1 MKRIAIIWA
10 LLMVMAMPTLAQ
22 ETANCNHYDMEVSQV
37 DGVMKFHCNTCK
49 KDIDYTKWEQ
59 KGDDFGLSVIDPFLN
74 MQADIH
80 EIGSQTLMVN
90 STNSILHMW
99 VMRNED
105 NKLLY
110 YKDAEDK
117 PTSLVELV
125 LPWYEK
131 QCHLTIVALV
141 KVMKL
146 EEDADGKYNQTYHNT
161 FAVLHATQL
170 PFHRIHNFEVKEI
183 AAKDSDG
190 VAHPFNRIQF
200 AINQPD
206 STDVMGE
213 DLFILYRSK
222 TPDFS
227 EMDVISSFYPEDYTY
242 KSNGMG
248 WFVYDDTD
256 EEAGYNTSINLKD
269 TIITALTHG
278 ADSIIHN
285 PAFTKLDQQILEGFY
300 THPTQPIYYMVARA
314 MASSLWPSH
323 RGAFIATDTLQ
334 VSRQLPS
341 VSKVQI
347 KPSTQWARNKKSV
360 IKITMDNPLPW
371 EYNEL
376 EDASLVE
383 RYLQTEPLARR
394 RYVWDSK
401 AQIRVKRYSP
411 KDEWDKGVDLA
422 AMEYVIPGDKVKWN
436 SEEKCWEAELE
447 DCQALPYTHY
457 YYNAVVER
465 GEAYIPLAGNNSN
478 ISSSESDA
486 ELCYSEIAALV
497 NTFTASQ
504 GTLPGRV
511 HLEWTLGVG
520 KVDKISVMRRENS
533 KNRHGDW
540 VEMPITDPMQREY
553 LDETALAGYAYEY
566 KLQTSFAVR
575 EKEIA
580 DSALVRGWGSYRSS
594 ISGYITMP
602 NGTAIAHE
610 RVRLTRSEA
619 VFIDDVMDEDSV
631 IIMYGYHDGVM
642 AEVRPQNN
650 ALRQHR
656 IGEVVSGDT
665 LYSAF
670 TYTDEKGYF
679 EFNDLPY
686 MGDGTKYK
694 LNFDRSY
701 KTGGVDLSEVL
712 YVLSND
718 RAEIKNQKF
727 ICSDVATFS
736 GNVVYSE
743 STVPVMDAHFVVDYK
758 NDKGD
763 VLSSSILR
771 DSKGDPIRSDAN
783 GAFAFTV
790 PAGKIM
796 SIRVEKEAHQFSD
809 NGCLLVDNKQVFSPK
824 AGEKYVIPQVNDA
837 TRIRLVGRMVGG
849 NVEARKQL
857 GFSKSK
863 NNIGD
868 ELALELQLEGNN
880 TSWLVFHN
888 DRPDDTTIKQ
898 TVQHPAKVLT
908 YQPETNVTYEKK
920 RILIHPDPRTGEF
933 FVDLIPTKYR
943 VSQLTAMGYPTLYQK
958 GEGLQILDLNDST
971 VVKTMVSQND
981 ESLKYDYHATYQR
994 IYHVTPTV
1002 TYEQFKQGQFT
1013 GYLGEKE
1020 VKRNDIAQGGEV
1032 SYDVASFDSK
1042 TGKVH
1047 YTFGYPVFNSDHS
1060 YQLQAYAHEDFY
1072 YNNNPLGEMDEVPL
1086 DSGVLHVQNG
1096 LLDNKE
1102 NKSYQLNSNGRTN
1115 FVFTVGN
1122 PIFGLTGDKALRT
1135 MNIAVELNGLYIE
1148 AEPLKAFVAGHR
1160 KIGEGIMPMVSME
1173 GKLRCLDV
1181 LRDPPGKTSYAWRE
1195 KGTSYS
1201 WSKSS
1206 VTQDNKDLAIRLGF
1220 GTHVKVNTGLG
1231 WIVESHSN
1239 LLDFK
1244 VMVTGNVNIPLKRE
1258 NDAKSGNYK
1267 MTLGEKIQTSN
1278 DPYEVGAIADVYIG
1292 LATVDNLYST
1302 ENYTVLSET
1311 EYSEAKTNIDN
1322 GVIKLVSTGMD
1333 AEGNKQYLVVSRAI
1347 TMMSGVD
1354 RTFIYTQR
1362 HILGTLIPELKRQ
1375 RELLL
1380 SDYPGLTD
1388 EEVQK
1393 LANERTKV
1401 IYRRDSTERGYTP
1414 FFPQL
1419 PGFSETATAD
1429 SVSLLN
1435 YNIAQWEDLIR
1446 MNEEGKAKFISENKP
1461 FKKYSV
1467 AGASVNYS
1475 ESSSSYYTSVSWTGA
1490 KNVTWGINAGLGGE
1504 GGDEDKNGNNNRYSD
1519 EEAKKDNW
1527 EHANLDDYGNPIV
1540 DDDGNPEIANPKAAG
1555 DKKKKEDG
1563 ARTIT
1568 AFGLLFDL
1576 NFNPTFNTTTSGSA
1590 DFSKTNSTGYG
1601 YQISTN
1607 DNGYMDVDVFAETQD
1622 ADSLGYSNLEFIQA
1636 GRHGEGDAYKDE
1648 AQVHNFAF
1656 AVKGGA
1662 ARNPYFEPDSTLY
1675 YTDPI
1680 TGEHVALGTR
1690 MLKIDNPRIYVDHPV
1705 VNNQPEDESATIRI
1719 RLVNETEINDKAYL
1733 LAPSSFK
1740 LSVDEGTNPNGAEIM
1755 IDGMSLS
1762 GGKEI
1767 TIAPGQSVEKTLKIN
1782 RGVGYDFENIR
1793 LVFRDAAKSLKD
1805 VADISIHYL
1814 PVASPIN
1821 ITSPEDKWTMNT
1833 LSPQDEKG
1841 YYVPVSIDGYN
1852 VNSDG
1857 FHHLELQYKKKTDG
1871 ESKWICV
1878 CAYYNDSTLY
1888 REATGVKEMLPTTGR
1903 INDLK
1908 FYGEK
1913 DPMEM
1918 EYDLRAVTFRKLGT
1932 GFITRASN
1940 VMSGRKDTR
1949 CPRVF
1954 GTAKPANGI
1963 LTFADVISIPF
1974 NEPIADNYLDKIA
1987 NFEVTGRTN
1996 NSKNN
2001 YATALFYPIEDN
2013 VEWNKFDTYYTGPT
2027 NVPHSKVKLN
2037 LSGNDL
2043 TLGMMLKI
2051 NGQMKSESNL
2061 FSIINC
2067 DEENA
2072 KSVNMK
2078 ASDFM
2083 MFTITPEKKLIFD
2096 CNDVA
2101 YTSEP
2106 LGDVNFDQLQR
2117 VGFTFK
2123 NEPDKGEPQV
2133 HFFVNGT
2140 ERKLESL
2147 EFLKDSIKYTGA
2159 DIANEANFRPLKGY
2173 GHIILGDG
2181 INMSCT
2187 LTDVRIWNRALPA
2200 YELTQKHN
2208 QYVSENELGLV
2219 SYWPVDEGMG
2229 KVLHDIV
2236 NGADLYIDKQSWVST
2251 EKQYALALK
2260 NKKVELKA
2268 EDITRLPSYDYTLS
2282 MWMRAA
2288 DLATDSV
2295 DIFTTGDK
2303 AAEYFRLGTK
2313 NDSLS
2318 VSTITNGAK
2327 PIVHNIV
2334 PESAI
2339 NDHAWHHVAIVANK
2353 SQNTCAI
2360 YFDGNL
2366 AEQCDGTMLG
2376 GIANYN
2382 VYLGDQN
2389 FRGNID
2395 NLQLW
2400 DHAFPSS
2407 SIEDL
2412 MRRSAT
2418 GREMGLLYNLPFE
2431 QTITN
2436 GQGSPIPAFSPFNT
2450 VYRKKEST
2458 DTYLPL
2464 DSAFTLTDDLVD
2476 EYNIS
2481 PAKPS
2486 TGEKN
2491 IQFDWSSSNNE
2502 LQLHLLA
2509 ADSEINHQNIN
2520 VVVRG
2525 VEDLAGNAMQDPHR
2539 ISLYVDKNVLR
2550 WQLKTMTLRTKYGEG
2565 KTQHLKFENI
2575 SGQELKYNI
2584 YEYCKWLTLDKT
2596 EGYLEPLAEDELEL
2610 TISKDLAPGEYNT
2623 SLYLRDENDLYSQ
2636 VFVQL
2641 FVEAEEPDWQVTD
2654 DPAYTQQ
2661 MNITAQ
2667 VRVKGTDGYSDYVD
2681 NDKRDIIYAFHN
2693 GVCLG
2698 KAHISTQNDE
2708 SLVFLTI
2715 LGKESMNRNDAE
2727 KRAAATIDFRIWRAS
2742 TGNISY
2748 LNGSYTDKDGNLH
2761 DKVQFAQNT
2770 ILGTHTSPVM
2780 LRENDN
2786 ALQQIN
2792 LKKGWNWVSL
2802 NVRPFISEGVN
2813 GLFETT
2819 SVFSPGDIIN
2829 VMGGAEPSYM
2839 QTDGIWGAG
2848 KDALPYSPSNV
2859 LQVYVHN
2866 DCTARVV
2873 GTSFK
2878 DSDRKITIPRTGWND
2893 LAYLRDKDL
2902 PINIALGEYRGS
2914 QEAKEM
2920 TVVMGREGFAQ
2931 LENNKWYGSLDY
2943 LHPGQGYY
2951 LYHLGTPGIEIH
2963 YYDDNVN
2970 QKKEVAARRS
2980 GAETGAANDAYANA
2994 DAAVRNAG
3002 DQNLS
3007 GEAVSRNYQTSMGVI
3022 AAMAEGAD
3030 MQEGDV
3036 LVAYADDEEVG
3047 RATVTTIDDGR
3058 ERYFVSLSAAPGSM
3072 VTWALERDGQ
3082 TVQRVRSKVRY
3093 AGTTVVGTISDPL
3106 VIDFKQGSDT
3116 SDSVI
3121 YYTADGI
3128 RQGSSNLPKHRVL
3141 IGDDG
3146 SKVVK

>member
-59 KGDDFGLSVIDPFLN
+59 KGDDFGLTVIDPFLN

-90 STNSILHMW
+90 GTNSILQMW

-110 YKDAEDK
+110 YQDAKDK
-117 PTSLVELV
+117 PVNTATIT
-125 LPWYEK
+125 LPWCETY
-131 QCHLTIVALV
+131 CHLTVVALV
-141 KVMKL
+141 KVMKM
-146 EEDADGKYNQTYHNT
+146 EEDADGKYNQKYYNT
-161 FAVLHATQL
+161 FAVMHTQQL
-170 PFHRIHNFEVKEI
+170 PFHRIYDFKVQEI

-206 STDVMGE
+206 SLDVMEE
-213 DLFILYRSK
+213 DVFILYRSK
-222 TPDFS
+222 KPDFS
-227 EMDVISSFYPEDYTY
+227 EMEVIASYFPEDYMR
-242 KSNGMG
+242 KQNGMG
-248 WFVYDDTD
+248 WFIYDDTD
-256 EEAGYNTSINLKD
+256 EEAGYNTRYNYKD
-269 TIITALTHG
+269 TTITALTHG

-300 THPTQPIYYMVARA
+300 THPTQPVYYMVARA

-436 SEEKCWEAELE
+436 SEEKCWEAEME

-610 RVRLTRSEA
+610 RVRLTRNDA

-631 IIMYGYHDGVM
+631 IIMYGYHDGVV

-718 RAEIKNQKF
+718 RTEIKNQKF

-920 RILIHPDPRTGEF
+920 RIIIHPDPRTGEF

-1013 GYLGEKE
+1013 GYLGEKQ
-1020 VKRNDIAQGGEV
+1020 VKRNDVINGEEIYEV
-1032 SYDVASFDSK
+1032 ASYDNK
-1042 TGKVH
+1042 TGKAH
-1047 YTFGYPVFNSDHS
+1047 YTFGYPVFDSSRS

-1122 PIFGLTGDKALRT
+1122 PIFGLTGEQALRA
-1135 MNIAVELNGLYIE
+1135 MNISVELDGLYIE
-1148 AEPLKAFVAGHR
+1148 AEPLKAFVMGHR
-1160 KIGEGIMPMVSME
+1160 EITENSVPMVSL
-1173 GKLRCLDV
+1173 GSNLVNLDV
-1181 LRDPPGKTSYAWRE
+1181 LRDPPGKNSYAWRE
-1195 KGTSYS
+1195 KGTTYS

-1206 VTQDNKDLAIRLGF
+1206 TSSDNVDLKITFSPGVYWKID
-1220 GTHVKVNTGLG
+1220 GGIG
-1231 WIVESHSN
+1231 WIAESH
-1239 LLDFK
+1239 F
-1244 VMVTGNVNIPLKRE
+1244 NVSELKFQFPITVDRPLKRH
-1258 NDAKSGNYK
+1258 NQVTYGKYT
-1267 MTLGEKIQTSN
+1267 MTLSDRIQTSS

-1292 LATVDNLYST
+1292 VGKVNNLYST
-1302 ENYTVLSET
+1302 EAYTVLNEE
-1311 EYSEAKTNIDN
+1311 EYNLLKENIKNGIVKLISSGKTADGKNQYMVVNRAI
-1322 GVIKLVSTGMD
+1322 VW
-1333 AEGNKQYLVVSRAI
+1333 AEGVN
-1347 TMMSGVD
+1347 
-1354 RTFIYTQR
+1354 RTYCYSQK
-1362 HILGTLIPELKRQ
+1362 HIVGTLIPELERQ
-1375 RELLL
+1375 KAQYIIQ
-1380 SDYPGLTD
+1380 DYPEMSDSALWEKASKTG
-1388 EEVQK
+1388 
-1393 LANERTKV
+1393 R
-1401 IYRRDSTERGYTP
+1401 IFYRRNDKNPDGYDV
-1414 FFPQL
+1414 FL
-1419 PGFSETATAD
+1419 PKGTGVVAAD
-1429 SVSLLN
+1429 SIKLID
-1435 YNIAQWEDLIR
+1435 YNISEWKRIIR
-1446 MNEEGKAKFISENKP
+1446 ENEEQKANFIAENKP
-1461 FKKYSV
+1461 YKQYSV
-1467 AGASVNYS
+1467 AGTTISHS
-1475 ESSSSYYTSVSWTGA
+1475 ESSSSYYTD
-1490 KNVTWGINAGLGGE
+1490 VTWEGKKLTSFSVGFNSGSGKRDRQEKDVESGNDSGNISSDMLEDGE
-1504 GGDEDKNGNNNRYSD
+1504 GSEKGEPLLQDEENND
-1519 EEAKKDNW
+1519 EAKKDEN
-1527 EHANLDDYGNPIV
+1527 ENQ
-1540 DDDGNPEIANPKAAG
+1540 EG
-1555 DKKKKEDG
+1555 DKKSKKETVSASGFIFD
-1563 ARTIT
+1563 
-1568 AFGLLFDL
+1568 FGI
-1576 NFNPTFNTTTSGSA
+1576 NFPVNFTSSSSAEFTNT
-1590 DFSKTNSTGYG
+1590 KSTGYG

-1607 DNGYMDVDVFAETQD
+1607 DNGYMDVDVFAETQRM
-1622 ADSLGYSNLEFIQA
+1622 DSLGYKYSDLDFIQE
-1636 GRHGEGDAYKDE
+1636 GRHGEGDAYKAE
-1648 AQVHNFAF
+1648 AVLHDFAF

-1662 ARNPYFEPDSTLY
+1662 ARNPYYEPDSTLY

-1680 TGEHVALGTR
+1680 TKERVALGSR

-1705 VNNQPEDESATIRI
+1705 VNNQPEDESATIRV

-1733 LAPSSFK
+1733 LNPSTFK

-1767 TIAPGQSVEKTLKIN
+1767 TIAPGQSIEKTLKIN

-1793 LVFRDAAKSLKD
+1793 LLFRDAALSLKD

-1871 ESKWICV
+1871 ESKWTCV

-2219 SYWPVDEGMG
+2219 SYWPMDEGMG

-2260 NKKVELKA
+2260 NKKLELKA

-2654 DPAYTQQ
+2654 DPTYTQQ

-2980 GAETGAANDAYANA
+2980 GAKTGAYANA
-2994 DAAVRNAG
+2994 DATVRNAG
-3002 DQNLS
+3002 DQTLS

-3058 ERYFVSLSAAPGSM
+3058 DRYFVSLSAAPGSM